1 MAGRSMEAWSDKLGP
16 GSKKMPIIQPY
27 YGTHMLNSRG
37 DKYQFRPCLK
47 EGSGISRTLVYVDAY
62 IWRRTGVADQTH
74 LRGRGYRWF
83 GSIGGSTPFASR
95 FYHRPPANFRAPPG
109 TISSGVC
116 RKRSCNSR
124 RMDTL
129 DID

>member
-1 MAGRSMEAWSDKLGP
+1 
-16 GSKKMPIIQPY
+16 
-27 YGTHMLNSRG
+27 MLNSRG
-37 DKYQFRPCLK
+37 GGLRVWERPPWGGGGGVRVLFSCDFLISSGSLFLGFYTNLEPFGFLNHYYFTVDKYQFRPCLK

-95 FYHRPPANFRAPPG
+95 
-109 TISSGVC
+109 
-116 RKRSCNSR
+116 
-124 RMDTL
+124 
-129 DID
+129 